1 MLVMF
6 FSEKPDFRPI
16 DDVVP
21 VEFLLLDRR
30 GDSLLRD
37 LRHLQPFNAMT
48 PQANGKVIFNE

>member
-1 MLVMF
+1 MF